1 MTSDLKLA
9 IDDSEFGPKIRE
21 TRITVPDERTI
32 AMRITRVRERM
43 EARGEYDEFSK
54 KGKKNRAK
62 LELIPERP
70 AELLDL
76 EQEYLS
82 REERER
88 DGLWPASAPSG
99 FLVLDEAV
107 HIASFVINTY
117 RTDLRRFKIAI
128 VMAEKIPPTDRRG
141 RLGTASK
148 LPGKMKYLTTYDGLI
163 TLDYGIWSM
172 LTDRDRQRLIHHELE
187 HLEVGEENQLLKR
200 PHDFEEFVSVV
211 DIYGLQSQSERFSTD
226 GHVARALARGAAQLE
241 LLSA

>member
-1 MTSDLKLA
+1 MTRELVLA
-9 IDDSEFGPKIRE
+9 IEDQEYGPKIRE

-43 EARGEYDEFSK
+43 EARGEYDENTK

-82 REERER
+82 SEERQR
-88 DGLWPASAPSG
+88 DGEWPDSASGG
-99 FLVLDEAV
+99 FFILEEAV
-107 HIASFVINTY
+107 HIANFVIGTY
-117 RTDLRRFKIAI
+117 RRALRPFKVAV
-128 VMAEKIPPTDRRG
+128 VMAKKIPPTLRRG
-141 RLGTASK
+141 RLGTAAK
-148 LPGKMKYLTTYDGLI
+148 LPGKMKFLATYDALL
-163 TLDYGIWSM
+163 TLDFGHWSM
-172 LTDRDRQRLIHHELE
+172 LTDRDRQRLVHHELE
-187 HLEVGEENQLLKR
+187 HLEVGDRGQLQLR
-200 PHDFEEFVSVV
+200 AHDFEDFVSIV